1 MKNLTKI
8 STVAALL
15 ILSSCN
21 VPKKIDKASLKT
33 QQDKVSYS
41 IGYELGK
48 NFKKQS
54 LPIDTDVMKEGVRNG
69 LAETPSLL
77 TDKEMKDTMMALQK
91 DMMDKQMAK
100 AKESGTKSQKD
111 GEDFLAKKKTE
122 KDVKVLTSGLMYKVI
137 KPGKGKTPK
146 LTDSV
151 TTNYRG
157 TLVDGKEFDSSYK
170 RGQPATFAV
179 NGVIKGWTEALQ
191 LMKEGEK
198 RELYIPSNLAYGPAG
213 AGADIP
219 PNSAL
224 IFELEL
230 IKVN

>member
-8 STVAALL
+8 STIAALL

-100 AKESGTKSQKD
+100 AKELGTKSQKD
-111 GEDFLAKKKTE
+111 GEDFLAKKKT
-122 KDVKVLTSGLMYKVI
+122 
-137 KPGKGKTPK
+137 
-146 LTDSV
+146 
-151 TTNYRG
+151 
-157 TLVDGKEFDSSYK
+157 
-170 RGQPATFAV
+170 
-179 NGVIKGWTEALQ
+179 
-191 LMKEGEK
+191 
-198 RELYIPSNLAYGPAG
+198 
-213 AGADIP
+213 
-219 PNSAL
+219 
-224 IFELEL
+224 
-230 IKVN
+230 